1 MTVTEQKI
9 IEYQD
14 KFKSILPPWRVST
27 EAKTW
32 YKNKYRFRLE
42 LGDPYG
48 NLRDFS
54 YTHASPLRKKVF
66 ELDPH
71 ARVRKDGWLRVFT
84 NETALLD
91 AFLDDPE
98 LRGHVYGL
106 TTSNTQYID
115 ELNNLDNIAVDV
127 KLIGEKKYDPEIKYQ
142 VDFNTYWGWQAD
154 ITWGWQADITSTKQ
168 TQRDK
173 LVALYNFVDSNSDDL
188 SISPALARWCK
199 RAAAGLETYGYY
211 YGAVRVFCRSSDNI
225 PLMYMMFQNGIHK
238 IYKHVKK
245 ENKK

>member
-1 MTVTEQKI
+1 MTVTEQTL

-14 KFKSILPPWRVST
+14 KFKSIIPAWRVST

-32 YKNKYRFRLE
+32 YKQKYRFRLE
-42 LGDPYG
+42 VGCNGNWEEVRRWMWTYSHSIKSKVLDIDPTARMRQEGY
-48 NLRDFS
+48 LRI
-54 YTHASPLRKKVF
+54 
-66 ELDPH
+66 
-71 ARVRKDGWLRVFT
+71 FT
-84 NETALLD
+84 NETAVLD

-98 LRGHVYGL
+98 LRVHVYGL

-127 KLIGEKKYDPEIKYQ
+127 KLISEKKYDPEIQYQ

-154 ITWGWQADITSTKQ
+154 LTSTKQ

-199 RAAAGLETYGYY
+199 RAVTGKDTYGYY
-211 YGAVRVFCRSSDNI
+211 YGAVRVFCKSSDNI

>member
-1 MTVTEQKI
+1 MTVTEQTL

-14 KFKSILPPWRVST
+14 KFKSIVPPWRVST

-32 YKNKYRFRLE
+32 YKQKYRFRLE
-42 LGDPYG
+42 LSDPYG
-48 NLRDFS
+48 NIKDFS

-71 ARVRKDGWLRVFT
+71 ARVRQEGYLRIFT
-84 NETALLD
+84 NNTALLD

-98 LRGHVYGL
+98 LRVHVYGL

-127 KLIGEKKYDPEIKYQ
+127 KLIPEKKYDPEIQYQ
-142 VDFNTYWGWQAD
+142 VDFNTYWGWVGGGQ
-154 ITWGWQADITSTKQ
+154 GSSKQ
-168 TQRDK
+168 SQRK
-173 LVALYNFVDSNSDDL
+173 HLLELHKFVTDNNDDL
-188 SISPALARWCK
+188 FMPYQLNNWCES
-199 RAAAGLETYGYY
+199 LNTSYY
-211 YGAVRVFCRSSDNI
+211 YGAVRVFCKSSDNI

>member
-1 MTVTEQKI
+1 MTVTEQTL

-14 KFKSILPPWRVST
+14 KFKSILPAWRVST

-32 YKNKYRFRLE
+32 YKQKYRFRLE
-42 LGDPYG
+42 LGCNGTWQQVRSWMWSHSKTIVDKV
-48 NLRDFS
+48 RDI
-54 YTHASPLRKKVF
+54 
-66 ELDPH
+66 DPH
-71 ARVRKDGWLRVFT
+71 ARVRREGYLRIFT
-84 NETALLD
+84 NNTALLD

-98 LRGHVYGL
+98 MRVHVYGL

-127 KLIGEKKYDPEIKYQ
+127 KLIPEKKYDPEIQYQ
-142 VDFNTYWGWQAD
+142 VDFNTYWGWVGGGQ
-154 ITWGWQADITSTKQ
+154 GSSKQ
-168 TQRDK
+168 SQRQHLLELHK
-173 LVALYNFVDSNSDDL
+173 FVTDNNDDL
-188 SISPALARWCK
+188 FMPYQLNNWC
-199 RAAAGLETYGYY
+199 ESFNTSYY
-211 YGAVRVFCRSSDNI
+211 YGAVRVFCKSSDNI